1 MIISVDEF
9 RQYFKTDDTDAVI
22 EAKLAAMET
31 MIRQY
36 TNNNFQ
42 RREFRCESAIE
53 DGVILTP
60 SPYFRVGDTIQISGS
75 GINDGLYI
83 LGEGDTLTP
92 TPYDSEYNLLTKV
105 VYPADVKMGVVDMM
119 VWKYRNAVQNS
130 GDTDKRAIQSETIS
144 RHSVTYAND
153 STESD
158 IDESVGVPRKYMAF
172 LNQYMKA
179 RF

>member
-22 EAKLAAMET
+22 EAKLAAMEA

-130 GDTDKRAIQSETIS
+130 GDTDKRTIQSETIS